1 MTNPI
6 LLSGWNMPYKL
17 WLSEFIKPERLADFV
32 YAVSVFLLCLFV
44 SILFYKLGK
53 WGTYKLTNLLIKKK
67 NSKIAASLKTNKFF
81 SYLCYYLPLL
91 VFRHNFDLLSDS
103 EKLTKTLASIYQI
116 VAILLVVLIADSILN
131 TIVDINRRKEA
142 RRSKPIRGLVQFV
155 QIILYFFCLIFCIA
169 ILIDKSPLA
178 LLAGLGAASALIM
191 LIFKDSITGLVAG
204 AQLSFN
210 HMLQIGDWIT
220 LPGYDVDGEIV
231 DITLTSVKIQNWDKS
246 VSTVPTYNLVVSDSV
261 KNWRYMKESGV
272 RRISRAIIID
282 VNTVQFC
289 TPEMLARYRTING
302 VDEALK
308 TIAAANDNP
317 TKAARTSEQ
326 SGITNL
332 GVFRAYI
339 YRYLEHKSGV
349 RKDLD
354 LVVKQKEMS
363 VNGLPLEIYCFAN
376 TAHTKP
382 FEAIQSDIFDH
393 LIAIA
398 PAFDLK
404 LFQMVN
410 SAAVPYFCFS
420 TKQGGNPT
428 K

>member
-1 MTNPI
+1 MTNFV
-6 LLSGWNMPYKL
+6 LLSGWNLPYKS
-17 WLSEFIKPERLADFV
+17 WLSEFIKPEGLADFV
-32 YAVSVFLLCLFV
+32 YTISAFLLCLFA

-53 WGTYKLTNLLIKKK
+53 RITYKLTTLLIKKK
-67 NSKIAASLKTNKFF
+67 NSKIVGSLKANKFF

-91 VFRHNFDLLSDS
+91 VFRYNFDLLSDS
-103 EKLTKTLASIYQI
+103 EKLTKILGSIYQI
-116 VAILLVVLIADSILN
+116 VAMLLVVLIANSILN

-142 RRSKPIRGLVQFV
+142 KRSKPIRGLVQFV

-169 ILIDKSPLA
+169 ILIDKSPFA

-231 DITLTSVKIQNWDKS
+231 DITLTSVKVRNWDKS
-246 VSTVPTYNLVVSDSV
+246 ISTVPTYSLVVSDSV

-272 RRISRAIIID
+272 RRISRAILID
-282 VNTVQFC
+282 VGSVRFC
-289 TPEMLARYRTING
+289 TPEMLARYRTIDG
-302 VDEALK
+302 VEKALK
-308 TIAAANDNP
+308 SSLEATNEAT
-317 TKAARTSEQ
+317 TKSTGAPEASKQ
-326 SGITNL
+326 SGITNF

-339 YRYLEHKSGV
+339 YRYLEHKSGI
-349 RKDLD
+349 RADLEV
-354 LVVKQKEMS
+354 VVKQKEQTAS
-363 VNGLPLEIYCFAN
+363 GLPLEITCFASA
-376 TAHTKP
+376 TDTKP

-398 PAFDLK
+398 PTFDLK
-404 LFQMVN
+404 LFQMAN
-410 SAAVPYFCFS
+410 SVARVENH
-420 TKQGGNPT
+420 T
-428 K
+428 